1 MVKLRVEGLPEDV
14 AATVQWLRAS
24 FVVVDES
31 PAYPNRAPSKL
42 IRKYITIKAE
52 PPPERGDQPRV

>member
-14 AATVQWLRAS
+14 AATVAWLRAC

-31 PAYPNRAPSKL
+31 EVYPNRPPSKL
-42 IRKYITIKAE
+42 VRQYVTIKAE
-52 PPPERGDQPRV
+52 PPPEPAP